1 MTMRIGGLEKNS
13 LIDFPP
19 GISCVI
25 FTTGCNFACPYCH
38 NPGLVAP
45 GADDACL
52 YSEADIFS
60 FLDRRKQLLDGVV
73 ISGGEPTLHADLP
86 DFCRRVKQM
95 GYAVKLDT
103 NGSFPEAIAQLIA
116 DGLVDYVA
124 MDLKTAPAKYRDY
137 IAADADPAAI
147 STAVR
152 TILQSGLAHEFRTTC
167 VRPIVDAEAIDA
179 IAGLV
184 RGAQSY
190 ALQKPHAANPLD
202 PSFFENH
209 EWQISDDELQCFQ
222 HRLSKF
228 VDHCI
233 IR

>member
-1 MTMRIGGLEKNS
+1 MRIGGLEKNS

-19 GISCVI
+19 GISCVV

-45 GADDACL
+45 GGNIDP

-60 FLDRRKQLLDGVV
+60 FLNRRKRLLDGVV

-86 DFCRRVKQM
+86 DFCKRVKQM

-103 NGSFPEAIAQLIA
+103 NGSFPDALARLIA
-116 DGLVDYVA
+116 DGLIDHIA
-124 MDLKTAPAKYRDY
+124 MDIKTAPAKYPAY

-147 STAVR
+147 ATTVR
-152 TILQSGLAHEFRTTC
+152 TILGSELAHEFRTTC
-167 VRPIVDAEAIDA
+167 IRPIVDADAIDV
-179 IAGLV
+179 IADLV
-184 RGAQSY
+184 YGAHTY
-190 ALQKPHAANPLD
+190 ALQKAHATNPLD
-202 PSFFENH
+202 PSFFENR
-209 EWQISDDELQCFQ
+209 EWQISDDELIGFQ
-222 HRLSKF
+222 NRLSAS
-228 VDHCI
+228 VAQCI